1 MQIFCYII
9 YSKTLDRF
17 YIGYT
22 VDFNERLR
30 QHNSGYY
37 GSGIYTFKV
46 KDWEEYLLIPC
57 ETINEAVYIE
67 RYIKRMRSRRYI
79 ENLKRYPE
87 IIDKIR
93 LRYRGLG

>member
-22 VDFNERLR
+22 VDFNKRLR

-37 GSGIYTFKV
+37 GSGTYTSKV
-46 KDWEEYLLIPC
+46 KDWEEYLLISC
-57 ETINEAVYIE
+57 ETIKEAVYIE
-67 RYIKRMRSRRYI
+67 RYIKRMRSRKYI